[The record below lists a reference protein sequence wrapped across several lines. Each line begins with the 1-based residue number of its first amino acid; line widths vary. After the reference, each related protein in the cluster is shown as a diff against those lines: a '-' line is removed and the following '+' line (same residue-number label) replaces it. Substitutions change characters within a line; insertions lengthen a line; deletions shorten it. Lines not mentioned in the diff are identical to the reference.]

1 MSSSKNLR
9 AIQKPQP
16 QPKQPLFKFSFL
28 NLIFS
33 NCQGYEVLIRDLKN
47 EELLKI

>member
-1 MSSSKNLR
+1 MSSSENLR

-16 QPKQPLFKFSFL
+16 QPKQPFFLFKKK
-28 NLIFS
+28 NLILS

>member
-1 MSSSKNLR
+1 MSSSENLR

-16 QPKQPLFKFSFL
+16 KQQFFFKY
-28 NLIFS
+28 LILS

>member
-1 MSSSKNLR
+1 MSSSENLR
-9 AIQKPQP
+9 PIQKPQP
-16 QPKQPLFKFSFL
+16 QPKQPFFFL

-33 NCQGYEVLIRDLKN
+33 NCQGYKVLIRDLKN

>member
-1 MSSSKNLR
+1 MSSSKNLK

-16 QPKQPLFKFSFL
+16 QPKQPFFF
-28 NLIFS
+28 NLILS